1 MPFSITGSHLLRVF
15 FSWAVFYYVFNLTYH
30 SRLSAQ
36 RRIAT
41 YVLLIFISSALN
53 LLLGGQAVLLIGL
66 AIYFSLWTKKRVN
79 YYLINLILL
88 NLIVKFFAFFIPSP
102 ILRYIFPN
110 PYNSTYSFTLV
121 VVLIEFIF
129 SIIFVY
135 FYNHLKLNNF
145 FQSRQTAMTSI
156 ILGYIYVIL
165 YMFIMMM
172 QHFTVYAH
180 LITGIFLFTLLQCI
194 FIMFIF
200 IHTRRRQKKIYQDKF
215 SQEQVKNLKL
225 YTDQLESDQLKLR
238 HFKHDYKNLLF
249 SLQTVAQNEDYDA
262 MNQALDKLENY
273 SDDYLNNLSMDLYQD
288 LNNVKIASLK
298 SLFISKLNIINQ
310 SKIFSSFDCNTELNE
325 IPINILD
332 LINLLDQAIDNAIL
346 FTKRQEHGQIQLAI
360 TQEDNQLAF
369 LVNNTVANI
378 PTTEREQD
386 YLDLLNIKSLKK
398 KYNNVFIQ
406 YSKNDKWFRFH
417 VTLIIKGDKK

>member
-1 MPFSITGSHLLRVF
+1 MPFSITGSHLLRIL

-30 SRLSAQ
+30 SKLSAQ
-36 RRIAT
+36 RRIFT
-41 YVLLIFISSALN
+41 YVLLILISAILN
-53 LLLGGQAVLLIGL
+53 LFLGGQAVLLIGL
-66 AIYFSLWTKKRVN
+66 AIYFSLWTKKSVN

-88 NLIVKFFAFFIPSP
+88 NFIVKFFAFFIPGP
-102 ILRYIFPN
+102 ILKHLFPN
-110 PYNSTYSFTLV
+110 PTSYAFTLV
-121 VVLIEFIF
+121 VVLTEFIF

-135 FYNHLKLNNF
+135 FYNHLKVNRF

-172 QHFTVYAH
+172 QHFLAYAH

-200 IHTRRRQKKIYQDKF
+200 IHTRRRQKKIYRDKF
-215 SQEQVKNLKL
+215 AQEQVKNLKL
-225 YTDQLESDQLKLR
+225 YTDQLERDQLKLR

-249 SLQTVAQNEDYDA
+249 SLQTVAENEDYDA
-262 MNQALDKLENY
+262 MNQALNKLENY

-288 LNNVKIASLK
+288 LNNVKNSSLK
-298 SLFISKLNIINQ
+298 SLFISKLNVINQ
-310 SKIFSSFDCNTELNE
+310 NNIMSSFNCKKILTDL
-325 IPINILD
+325 PIDILD

-398 KYNNVFIQ
+398 KYNNIFIQ

-417 VTLIIKGDKK
+417 VTLITKGDKK